1 MMDRR
6 RFLRKNQTRAES
18 VLWQHLRG
26 KKLEGWKFLRQYSVG
41 PYILDFYC
49 VKLRLAIEI
58 DGGQHTKE
66 EGLIYDKERE
76 ELLSHHNI
84 STIRF
89 VNNEILDGVEK
100 ALDKI
105 EHVAKTRAA
114 DPSLAIR
121 EGATPLRG
129 ERVSYNKQMPKIYT
143 VREKISSDLVDQ
155 LLHNRG
161 IKTAE
166 EKQNF
171 LNPDFIN
178 HLHDPFLLPD
188 MEKAVGRILRAI
200 EKGEMVGVWSDYD
213 ADGIPGGALL
223 HDFFKM
229 IGFNN
234 FINYIPD
241 RHTEGYGLNME
252 GIKELKDGKIEL
264 LITIDCGI
272 RDNKVIDYAK
282 ELGIETI
289 ITDHHEPADILPE
302 AYAIMN
308 PKLKSSKY
316 PEAILCGSGVVW
328 KLIEAIL
335 KTKRDLL
342 PEGQEKWLLDLV
354 GLATLSDMVPLT
366 GENRALA
373 HFGLSVLRKNRRPG
387 LQKLF
392 GMLKINKFNLT
403 EDDIA
408 FLITPRINAASRMG
422 HPRDAFKLL
431 TAVDEAEADGFA
443 RHLDTINNERKG
455 VVAGIV
461 KEAKKRIK
469 EKFENGGERS
479 IIVLGNPDWR
489 PALLGLAAN
498 SIVEEYNRPV
508 FLWGREGGEFIK
520 GSCRSDGVIDL
531 VAIMEGANGALLEF
545 GGHKLAGG
553 FSVDHEKIHT
563 LEDALIEASTHI
575 VNNNPE
581 ILVDAEISLRD
592 VSRETT
598 DKISK
603 LAPFGVGNEK
613 PVFILRDVVPEKIN
627 RFGKAQEHLSV
638 NLIDGSYKARAIS
651 FFTSPD
657 QFGDA
662 LKEGIKTNLV
672 ANMEKS
678 DFGGRTE
685 IRLRIVDFF

>member
-1 MMDRR
+1 M
-6 RFLRKNQTRAES
+6 L
-18 VLWQHLRG
+18 
-26 KKLEGWKFLRQYSVG
+26 
-41 PYILDFYC
+41 
-49 VKLRLAIEI
+49 
-58 DGGQHTKE
+58 
-66 EGLIYDKERE
+66 
-76 ELLSHHNI
+76 
-84 STIRF
+84 
-89 VNNEILDGVEK
+89 
-100 ALDKI
+100 
-105 EHVAKTRAA
+105 KT
-114 DPSLAIR
+114 
-121 EGATPLRG
+121 
-129 ERVSYNKQMPKIYT
+129 YT
-143 VREKISSDLVDQ
+143 THKKISPDLIEQ

-161 IKTAE
+161 IKTAK
-166 EKQNF
+166 EKENF
-171 LNPDFIN
+171 LNPDFVN

-188 MEKAVGRILRAI
+188 MDKAVKRILKAI
-200 EKGEMVGVWSDYD
+200 EKGERVGIWSDYD

-223 HDFFKM
+223 HDFFKQ

-241 RHTEGYGLNME
+241 RHAEGYGLNTE
-252 GIKELKDGKIEL
+252 GVEELAKDGVKL
-264 LITIDCGI
+264 LVTIDCGI

-289 ITDHHEPADILPE
+289 ITDHHEPADMLPE
-302 AYAIMN
+302 AFAIIN

-335 KTKRDLL
+335 IKKRDLIK
-342 PEGQEKWLLDLV
+342 EGQEKWLLDLV

-392 GMLKINKFNLT
+392 GMLKINKFSLT

-431 TAVDEAEADGFA
+431 VATDEAEADGFA
-443 RHLDTINNERKG
+443 RHLDTINQERKG

-469 EKFENGGERS
+469 EKIENFGEKAV
-479 IIVLGNPDWR
+479 IVLGNPDWR

-498 SIVEEYNRPV
+498 SIAEEYNRPV

-520 GSCRSDGVIDL
+520 GSCRSDGTTDL
-531 VAIMEGANGALLEF
+531 VAIMQSAGLALLEF

-563 LEDALIEASTHI
+563 LEDALIEASTHV

-598 DKISK
+598 DKISR

-638 NLIDGSYKARAIS
+638 NLIDGSHKARAIS
-651 FFTSPD
+651 FFTTPD
-657 QFGDA
+657 QFGDS

-672 ANMEKS
+672 ANLEKS
-678 DFGGRTE
+678 AFGGRTE